1 MKKLIPI
8 IAVIALFVMSS
19 CGQINSDNKGKS
31 TTEETPTL
39 QDRGNGQASNK
50 HDSLSGAEGP
60 SDKTKILEDSIKSLS
75 GSVKG
80 IEGKVGD
87 NQKAIQEVKDNCFFC
102 KYGVIA
108 YVVYAVAIVILFFVI
123 NFIFLKL
130 TEKSPE
136 AKKKKENDG
145 TSLRRIKWLET
156 QVNELIN
163 KYNLLNSKIKGL
175 GDDVESIGKN
185 LIYQGARIPAQSSN
199 KVNPSVRQPVVKP
212 AAPQQNKRQTEFYL
226 RFPGMDGSF
235 EDNRVAKSEGYYC
248 FELYQHNPETA
259 RFTFKPGDATLM
271 KKAINNRAEYIE
283 KACSPVNA
291 FEAATMSRCKPDGND
306 FGEARLENGKWK
318 VIKKQNV
325 RYE

>member
-19 CGQINSDNKGKS
+19 CGQINSDNKEKPK
-31 TTEETPTL
+31 TEETTTP
-39 QDRGNGQASNK
+39 QDGGKGQTGTERDSSSSATGSSNK
-50 HDSLSGAEGP
+50 I
-60 SDKTKILEDSIKSLS
+60 KILEDSIKSLNDS
-75 GSVKG
+75 IKEIG
-80 IEGKVGD
+80 EKVDD
-87 NQKAIQEVKDNCFFC
+87 NQKAIQEVKDNCYFC
-102 KYGVIA
+102 QYGIIA
-108 YVVYAVAIVILFFVI
+108 YVAYAIAIIILFLIV
-123 NFIFLKL
+123 NFIVLKL

-136 AKKKKENDG
+136 AKKKEKDKNPMV
-145 TSLRRIKWLET
+145 RIKQLEM
-156 QVNELIN
+156 QLAKMQNGYYLLSSKLDELRN
-163 KYNLLNSKIKGL
+163 
-175 GDDVESIGKN
+175 DVASISNN
-185 LIYQGARIPAQSSN
+185 LIYQSARIPEQSPN
-199 KVNPSVRQPVVKP
+199 RANPAVRQPVVKP

-235 EDNRVAKSEGYYC
+235 EDNRVAKSEGYYL

-271 KKAINNRAEYIE
+271 TKAINNRAAYIE